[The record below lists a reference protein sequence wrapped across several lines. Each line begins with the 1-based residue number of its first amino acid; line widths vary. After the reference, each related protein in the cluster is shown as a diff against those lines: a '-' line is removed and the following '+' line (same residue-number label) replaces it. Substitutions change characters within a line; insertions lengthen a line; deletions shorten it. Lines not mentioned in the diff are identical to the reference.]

1 MNKVFSL
8 FSILFILLSFLP
20 LNTIAQQRKVP
31 DVKILGRTC
40 YKARIIENYRGQII
54 EADDGHIYKV
64 DSFYT
69 IDTMFWSKY
78 DRLLVCYTVGSVNG
92 YIVKI
97 YKLRNLDDDS
107 DVEVDVERIK

>member
-20 LNTIAQQRKVP
+20 LNTIAQQRIVP
-31 DVKILGRTC
+31 DVKILGRNC

-54 EADDGHIYKV
+54 KADDGHIYKV

-92 YIVKI
+92 YIVKV

>member
-20 LNTIAQQRKVP
+20 LNTIAQQRKAP

-69 IDTMFWSKY
+69 IDTRFWSKY

-92 YIVKI
+92 YIVKV
-97 YKLRNLDDDS
+97 YTLRNLDDDS
-107 DVEVDVERIK
+107 DEEVDVERIK

>member
-1 MNKVFSL
+1 MNKRFSL
-8 FSILFILLSFLP
+8 LSILLILLSFLP

-31 DVKILGRTC
+31 DVKILGRNC

-54 EADDGHIYKV
+54 ETDNGHIYKV
-64 DSFYT
+64 DRFYI
-69 IDTMFWSKY
+69 IDTRFWSKY

-92 YIVKI
+92 HIVKL
-97 YKLRNLDDDS
+97 YTLRNLDDDS

>member
-1 MNKVFSL
+1 MNKVFSFL
-8 FSILFILLSFLP
+8 GILFILLSFLP
-20 LNTIAQQRKVP
+20 LNTIAQQRKMP
-31 DVKILGRTC
+31 DVKILGSTC
-40 YKARIIENYRGQII
+40 YKARIIENYRGRII

-78 DRLLVCYTVGSVNG
+78 DRLLVCYIVGSVNG

>member
-1 MNKVFSL
+1 MNKVFSFL
-8 FSILFILLSFLP
+8 SILFIFLLFLP
-20 LNTIAQQRKVP
+20 LNAIAQQRKVP
-31 DVKILGRTC
+31 DVKILGRNC

-69 IDTMFWSKY
+69 IDTRFWSKY

-92 YIVKI
+92 HIVKV
-97 YKLRNLDDDS
+97 YTLRNLDDDS
-107 DVEVDVERIK
+107 DEEVDVKRIK

>member
-1 MNKVFSL
+1 MTKAFAA

-20 LNTIAQQRKVP
+20 LNTVAQQRKTP
-31 DVKILGRTC
+31 DVKILGRNC

-64 DSFYT
+64 DRFYT
-69 IDTMFWSKY
+69 IDTRFWSKY

-92 YIVKI
+92 HIVKV
-97 YKLRNLDDDS
+97 YTLRNLDDDS
-107 DVEVDVERIK
+107 DVEVDVKRIK